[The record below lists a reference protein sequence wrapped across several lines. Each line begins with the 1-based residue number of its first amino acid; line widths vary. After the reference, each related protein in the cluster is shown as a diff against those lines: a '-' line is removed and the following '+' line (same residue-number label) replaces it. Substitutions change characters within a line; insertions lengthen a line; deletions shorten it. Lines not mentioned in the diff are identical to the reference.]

1 MGKPMSSGNG
11 LVHGYSLL
19 EIAFI
24 TLLIALV
31 GIFAVTKYMEL
42 STSSKESVEAGV
54 LEGIQEGISSYANK
68 YRDQRSGQIYPS
80 FLDSADIGAA
90 TPQNLFFEN
99 VLDRGIAVSGWS
111 KTGLN
116 KYRAPSGKVYTYDP
130 GSGIFETQ
138 FKTGSQSL
146 EK

>member
-1 MGKPMSSGNG
+1 MSSGIG
-11 LVHGYSLL
+11 PVHGYSLL

-31 GIFAVTKYMEL
+31 SILATTKYMEL

-54 LEGIQEGISSYANK
+54 LQGVREGLSSYADK
-68 YRDQRSGQIYPS
+68 FRDRRSGQIYPS
-80 FLDSADIGAA
+80 FLDSADIGEA

-99 VLDRGIAVSGWS
+99 VLDRGIAVSGWL

-116 KYRAPSGKVYTYDP
+116 EYKAPSGKVYIYDP
-130 GSGIFETQ
+130 SSGAFEPQFETQ
-138 FKTGSQSL
+138 IETGNQSY
-146 EK
+146 EQ

>member
-1 MGKPMSSGNG
+1 M
-11 LVHGYSLL
+11 HGYSLL

-31 GIFAVTKYMEL
+31 GILAVTKYMEL

-54 LEGIQEGISSYANK
+54 LVGVQEGLSSYVDK
-68 YRDQRSGQIYPS
+68 FEDRRSGQIYPS
-80 FLDSADIGAA
+80 FLDSADIGEA

-111 KTGLN
+111 KTGIN

-130 GSGIFETQ
+130 GSGIFEAQ
-138 FKTGSQSL
+138 FKTGDQSL